1 MSLALLLST
10 ALLGTALAQ
19 EQDTASEAPPPT
31 GPAAAPPRRQWDSSF
46 YLRPRA
52 GGAIYSSGGQT
63 HSAISLGA
71 QAGLRYTERK
81 ARDPRLF
88 GHARVL
94 GDYLTGS
101 NDVSGLEL
109 RLGNFIGPWY
119 GIVGAQTG
127 PDVFWSRYRWGAV
140 TLDPTLGLAWPV
152 MGFVDIDVL
161 QLFGG
166 VEPAFYF
173 NPDRARVDW
182 SQTDAFGFGHEF
194 TYMAGA
200 ALGSG
205 GLQLSATWSY
215 RITAFGPQQGIAV
228 GFRLGA

>member
-1 MSLALLLST
+1 MSLALLVST

-19 EQDTASEAPPPT
+19 GTASEAPPPT
-31 GPAAAPPRRQWDSSF
+31 SPPVSSPRRQWDSRF

-52 GGAIYSSGGQT
+52 GGAVYSSGGET
-63 HSAISLGA
+63 HSALTLGA
-71 QAGLRYTERK
+71 QAGLRYSERK
-81 ARDPRLF
+81 AKDPHLF
-88 GHARVL
+88 GHARIL
-94 GDYLTGS
+94 GDYLVGS
-101 NDVSGLEL
+101 DDVRGTEV
-109 RLGNFIGPWY
+109 RLGNFIGPWV
-119 GIVGAQTG
+119 GFVGAQTG
-127 PDVFWSRYRWGAV
+127 PDLFWSQYRWGPV

-182 SQTDAFGFGHEF
+182 SQVDAFGFGHEF

-205 GLQLSATWSY
+205 GLQVSATWSY
-215 RITAFGPQQGIAV
+215 RITAFGPQQGIAI